1 MINEQ
6 NNSIDNGNQVFS
18 ADDNYIS
25 TTIDTIT
32 EEHSPCTVDIYQ
44 ANKQLEQKTESIVHQ
59 IIQEESLEG
68 VQDLTHL
75 FNITQVKKQVM
86 RNLAYNNLLDKI
98 TNQMGERLDKRA
110 DQFSN
115 KDLLDYAKVVQD
127 GIDKAQKQIQ
137 SIDTAPMI
145 QVNTQNNIT
154 IQSGDEL
161 DRESRQRVIEAAK
174 VAMSLL
180 MSQSQQQMSDI
191 SNNILATEEIQDD
204 FSENLNTDMQDSVQT
219 IDETSIDV
227 DGQEDESFNI
237 DVKRFLSSVYHQDN
251 NNDEQ

>member
-1 MINEQ
+1 
-6 NNSIDNGNQVFS
+6 
-18 ADDNYIS
+18 
-25 TTIDTIT
+25 
-32 EEHSPCTVDIYQ
+32 
-44 ANKQLEQKTESIVHQ
+44 
-59 IIQEESLEG
+59 
-68 VQDLTHL
+68 
-75 FNITQVKKQVM
+75 M

-180 MSQSQQQMSDI
+180 MSQQQSSDI
-191 SNNILATEEIQDD
+191 SNNILTTEEIQDD
-204 FSENLNTDMQDSVQT
+204 FSENLNTDMQDSVQN

-251 NNDEQ
+251 NDEQ